1 MLCNDVEGNE
11 MTIYAVMDNGIV
23 LSLHATEHTAKAEVR
38 YLDKKSHGFL
48 KHTIKEFTVYD

>member
-1 MLCNDVEGNE
+1 

-23 LSLHATEHTAKAEVR
+23 LSLHQTEHTAKAEVR

-48 KHTIKEFTVYD
+48 RHTIKEFTVYD